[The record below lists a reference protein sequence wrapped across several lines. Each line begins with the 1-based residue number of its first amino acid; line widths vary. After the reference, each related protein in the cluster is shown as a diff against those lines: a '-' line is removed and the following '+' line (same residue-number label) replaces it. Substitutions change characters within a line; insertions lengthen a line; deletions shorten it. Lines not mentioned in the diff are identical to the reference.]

1 MYMGKRQEMA
11 RKGALVR
18 DLIDDNQYIEA
29 LQILDEMDLEAVEST
44 ADLNLFADLYEKA
57 ERIDKKKDIYYILYK
72 RNHSR
77 YILNRLLRLVLR
89 MGDMEEA
96 RELFLTYEMAGDVT
110 LDTYELRYMLAKAE
124 GASRKVLIDILQELK
139 KEEYTEEWGYQL
151 ARLYEQEG
159 RQQECIAECQ
169 DLILWFGEGR
179 IVDKAREL
187 LNRCLQPDWQ
197 PPKDE
202 EIPEPEEP
210 EKVDM
215 IPYASEPVRV
225 REVNW
230 DEDEEEDIDEEEELE
245 EIDEFE
251 EEEEEP
257 EAPDDTEDAK
267 REPAERAEDIHNA
280 EVSEIPEPADHLED
294 IEEGIIEKTEKFGKA
309 PEPARELIVEPGLE
323 ETVPEEKPH
332 KDKKPGA
339 LSRIRDFFHMS
350 LELDPEFF
358 EEEEKENEEAETE
371 ETEEMP
377 EDRQAEEPQQA
388 EKAEKPQQEEKLKPV
403 ARLEVEE
410 ERQEQLE
417 VEAVSQPVQLEVQE
431 EKKAA
436 SVETIVEPVPTAVAE
451 DLPEEL
457 EDISEH
463 GISYRTLK
471 GTMLRLGRC
480 QDRAHFVFAGGE
492 DRITLAVA
500 KRVTKELNKIGYF
513 SAGSINRI
521 AASKLNALEITDQ
534 TDKLVGCC
542 TLITSAPEL
551 SKKSVYDL
559 IHCMKQYK
567 EKIVIMLTG
576 PFDEMDCFLSI
587 YPELAELIDYKVRM

>member
-1 MYMGKRQEMA
+1 MGKRQEMA

-77 YILNRLLRLVLR
+77 YVLNRLLRLVLR

-230 DEDEEEDIDEEEELE
+230 DEDED
-245 EIDEFE
+245 
-251 EEEEEP
+251 EEEEP
-257 EAPDDTEDAK
+257 EAPDNTEDAK
-267 REPAERAEDIHNA
+267 REPAESTEDIHNA
-280 EVSEIPEPADHLED
+280 EVSEISEPADHIED
-294 IEEGIIEKTEKFGKA
+294 IEEGIIEKTEKLGKE
-309 PEPARELIVEPGLE
+309 PEPARELIVEPGPE
-323 ETVPEEKPH
+323 EAEEKPH

-339 LSRIRDFFHMS
+339 LSRIRNFFHMS
-350 LELDPEFF
+350 LELDPEFY
-358 EEEEKENEEAETE
+358 EEEEEEVERE
-371 ETEEMP
+371 EE
-377 EDRQAEEPQQA
+377 QADEQQEEP
-388 EKAEKPQQEEKLKPV
+388 ETAEKPQQEEKLKPV
-403 ARLEVEE
+403 AQLEVKE

-436 SVETIVEPVPTAVAE
+436 PVETIVEPVPAPIAE

>member
-77 YILNRLLRLVLR
+77 YVLNRLLRLVLR

-179 IVDKAREL
+179 IVDKARDL
-187 LNRCLQPDWQ
+187 LSRCLQPDWQ

-230 DEDEEEDIDEEEELE
+230 DEDEDEEEDIDEDEELE
-245 EIDEFE
+245 EIDELE
-251 EEEEEP
+251 EEEEAE
-257 EAPDDTEDAK
+257 EPDDAEEAK
-267 REPAERAEDIHNA
+267 KETAERAE
-280 EVSEIPEPADHLED
+280 ES
-294 IEEGIIEKTEKFGKA
+294 GKA

-323 ETVPEEKPH
+323 ETVPEETEEKPH
-332 KDKKPGA
+332 KDKKLGA

-358 EEEEKENEEAETE
+358 EEEEEEAETE
-371 ETEEMP
+371 EEAIRERKKFLSGDT
-377 EDRQAEEPQQA
+377 Q
-388 EKAEKPQQEEKLKPV
+388 KLEPV
-403 ARLEVEE
+403 AQLEVEE

-436 SVETIVEPVPTAVAE
+436 SVETIVEPVPAPIAE

-471 GTMLRLGRC
+471 GTILRLGRC

-567 EKIVIMLTG
+567 EKIVIMFTG

>member
-77 YILNRLLRLVLR
+77 YVLNRLLRLVLR

-225 REVNW
+225 REVDW
-230 DEDEEEDIDEEEELE
+230 DEDEEEDEEEEE
-245 EIDEFE
+245 EFE
-251 EEEEEP
+251 ELEDGEEEP
-257 EAPDDTEDAK
+257 EAPDNTEDAK
-267 REPAERAEDIHNA
+267 R
-280 EVSEIPEPADHLED
+280 EPADHLED
-294 IEEGIIEKTEKFGKA
+294 IEEGIIEKTEKFGKE
-309 PEPARELIVEPGLE
+309 PEPARELIVEPGPE
-323 ETVPEEKPH
+323 ETVPEEAEEKPH

-339 LSRIRDFFHMS
+339 LSRIRNFFHMS

-358 EEEEKENEEAETE
+358 EEEEEEAERE
-371 ETEEMP
+371 EE
-377 EDRQAEEPQQA
+377 QADEQADKQQEEP
-388 EKAEKPQQEEKLKPV
+388 ETAEKPQQEEKLKPV
-403 ARLEVEE
+403 AQLEVKE

-436 SVETIVEPVPTAVAE
+436 SVETIVEPVPAPIAE

-542 TLITSAPEL
+542 TLITNAPEL

>member
-29 LQILDEMDLEAVEST
+29 LQVLDEMDLEAVEST

-77 YILNRLLRLVLR
+77 YVLNRLLRLVLR

-169 DLILWFGEGR
+169 DLILWFGEGK
-179 IVDKAREL
+179 IVDKARDL
-187 LNRCLQPDWQ
+187 LSRCLQPDWQ

-230 DEDEEEDIDEEEELE
+230 DEDKDEEEDIDEDEELE
-245 EIDEFE
+245 EIDELE
-251 EEEEEP
+251 EEEEA
-257 EAPDDTEDAK
+257 EAPDDAEDAK
-267 REPAERAEDIHNA
+267 KETAERAE
-280 EVSEIPEPADHLED
+280 ES
-294 IEEGIIEKTEKFGKA
+294 GKA

-323 ETVPEEKPH
+323 ETVPEETEEKPH

-358 EEEEKENEEAETE
+358 EEEEEEEEEAETE
-371 ETEEMP
+371 EAEEMS
-377 EDRQAEEPQQA
+377 EDRQVEAEEPQQA
-388 EKAEKPQQEEKLKPV
+388 EEPEEPAKPAEEAIRERKKFLSGDTQKLEPV
-403 ARLEVEE
+403 AQLEVEE

-436 SVETIVEPVPTAVAE
+436 SVETIVEPVPAPIAE

-471 GTMLRLGRC
+471 GTILRLGRC

-567 EKIVIMLTG
+567 EKIVIMFTG

>member
-1 MYMGKRQEMA
+1 MGKRQEMA

-29 LQILDEMDLEAVEST
+29 LQVLDEMDLEAVEST

-77 YILNRLLRLVLR
+77 YVLNRLLRLVLR

-169 DLILWFGEGR
+169 DLILWFGEGK
-179 IVDKAREL
+179 IVDKARDL
-187 LNRCLQPDWQ
+187 LSRCLQPDWQ

-230 DEDEEEDIDEEEELE
+230 DEDEDEEEDIDEDEELE
-245 EIDEFE
+245 EIDELE
-251 EEEEEP
+251 EEEEA
-257 EAPDDTEDAK
+257 EAPDDAEDAK
-267 REPAERAEDIHNA
+267 KETAERAE
-280 EVSEIPEPADHLED
+280 ES
-294 IEEGIIEKTEKFGKA
+294 GKA

-323 ETVPEEKPH
+323 ETVPEETEEKPH

-358 EEEEKENEEAETE
+358 EEEEEEAETE
-371 ETEEMP
+371 EEAIRERKKFLSGDT
-377 EDRQAEEPQQA
+377 Q
-388 EKAEKPQQEEKLKPV
+388 KLEPV
-403 ARLEVEE
+403 AQLEVEE

-436 SVETIVEPVPTAVAE
+436 SVETIVEPVPAPIAE

-471 GTMLRLGRC
+471 GTILRLGRC

-567 EKIVIMLTG
+567 EKIVIMFTG

>member
-18 DLIDDNQYIEA
+18 GLIDDNQYIEA

-77 YILNRLLRLVLR
+77 YVLNRLLRLVLR

-169 DLILWFGEGR
+169 DLILWFGEGS

-230 DEDEEEDIDEEEELE
+230 DEDEEEDIDEEEE
-245 EIDEFE
+245 
-251 EEEEEP
+251 P
-257 EAPDDTEDAK
+257 EAPDNTEDAK
-267 REPAERAEDIHNA
+267 REPAESAEDIHNA
-280 EVSEIPEPADHLED
+280 EVSEIPGPADHLED
-294 IEEGIIEKTEKFGKA
+294 IEEGIIEKTEKFGKE
-309 PEPARELIVEPGLE
+309 PEPARELIVEPGSE
-323 ETVPEEKPH
+323 ETEPEEAEEKPH
-332 KDKKPGA
+332 KDKKLGA

-358 EEEEKENEEAETE
+358 EEEKEEVEREEEQVEEQADKQQEPET
-371 ETEEMP
+371 
-377 EDRQAEEPQQA
+377 
-388 EKAEKPQQEEKLKPV
+388 AEKPQQEEKLKPV

-436 SVETIVEPVPTAVAE
+436 SVETIVEPVPAPIAE

>member
-1 MYMGKRQEMA
+1 MNQDGVLSMKFHAKGLIEGDVIVGLPGRFNIYNGMCA
-11 RKGALVR
+11 ATVGALLGMPQEVILHALEHVQVR
-18 DLIDDNQYIEA
+18 GRVENVPTGRGFSILIDFAHNGVSTESVLKTLRGYNPNRIIA
-29 LQILDEMDLEAVEST
+29 IFGCGGNRSKLRRYEMGEAVG
-44 ADLNLFADLYEKA
+44 NLA
-57 ERIDKKKDIYYILYK
+57 
-72 RNHSR
+72 
-77 YILNRLLRLVLR
+77 
-89 MGDMEEA
+89 
-96 RELFLTYEMAGDVT
+96 
-110 LDTYELRYMLAKAE
+110 
-124 GASRKVLIDILQELK
+124 
-139 KEEYTEEWGYQL
+139 EWGYQL

-159 RQQECIAECQ
+159 RRQECIAECQ

-230 DEDEEEDIDEEEELE
+230 DEDEEEDIDEEEE
-245 EIDEFE
+245 FE
-251 EEEEEP
+251 ELEDGEEEP
-257 EAPDDTEDAK
+257 EAPDNTEDAK
-267 REPAERAEDIHNA
+267 REPAESTEDIHNA

-294 IEEGIIEKTEKFGKA
+294 IEEGIIEKTEKFGKE
-309 PEPARELIVEPGLE
+309 PEPARELIEEPGPE
-323 ETVPEEKPH
+323 ETVPEEAEEKPH

-339 LSRIRDFFHMS
+339 LSRIRNFFHMS

-358 EEEEKENEEAETE
+358 EEEEEEAERE
-371 ETEEMP
+371 EE
-377 EDRQAEEPQQA
+377 QADEQQEEP
-388 EKAEKPQQEEKLKPV
+388 ETAEKPQQEEKLKPV
-403 ARLEVEE
+403 AQLEVKE

-436 SVETIVEPVPTAVAE
+436 SVETIVEPVPAPIAE

-542 TLITSAPEL
+542 TLITNAPEL

>member
-77 YILNRLLRLVLR
+77 YVLNRLLRLVLR

-230 DEDEEEDIDEEEELE
+230 DEDEEEDEEEDIDEEEE
-245 EIDEFE
+245 FE
-251 EEEEEP
+251 ELEDGEEEP
-257 EAPDDTEDAK
+257 EAPDNTADAK
-267 REPAERAEDIHNA
+267 REPAESAEDIHNA

-294 IEEGIIEKTEKFGKA
+294 IEEGIIEKTEKFGKE
-309 PEPARELIVEPGLE
+309 PEPARELIVEPGPE
-323 ETVPEEKPH
+323 ETVPEE
-332 KDKKPGA
+332 A
-339 LSRIRDFFHMS
+339 
-350 LELDPEFF
+350 
-358 EEEEKENEEAETE
+358 
-371 ETEEMP
+371 
-377 EDRQAEEPQQA
+377 
-388 EKAEKPQQEEKLKPV
+388 EEKLKPV
-403 ARLEVEE
+403 AQLEVKE

-436 SVETIVEPVPTAVAE
+436 SVETIVEPVPAPIAE

-542 TLITSAPEL
+542 TLITNAPEL

>member
-230 DEDEEEDIDEEEELE
+230 DEDEEEDIDEDEDPE

-251 EEEEEP
+251 EEEEEPEEP

-309 PEPARELIVEPGLE
+309 PESARELIVEPGLE

-358 EEEEKENEEAETE
+358 EEEEKEVEREEEQS
-371 ETEEMP
+371 
-377 EDRQAEEPQQA
+377 DDQQEEP
-388 EKAEKPQQEEKLKPV
+388 ETAEKPQQEEKLKPV
-403 ARLEVEE
+403 AQLEVEE

-436 SVETIVEPVPTAVAE
+436 SVETIVEPVPAPIAE

-521 AASKLNALEITDQ
+521 SASKLNALEITDQ

>member
-1 MYMGKRQEMA
+1 
-11 RKGALVR
+11 
-18 DLIDDNQYIEA
+18 
-29 LQILDEMDLEAVEST
+29 
-44 ADLNLFADLYEKA
+44 
-57 ERIDKKKDIYYILYK
+57 
-72 RNHSR
+72 
-77 YILNRLLRLVLR
+77 
-89 MGDMEEA
+89 
-96 RELFLTYEMAGDVT
+96 
-110 LDTYELRYMLAKAE
+110 
-124 GASRKVLIDILQELK
+124 
-139 KEEYTEEWGYQL
+139 
-151 ARLYEQEG
+151 
-159 RQQECIAECQ
+159 
-169 DLILWFGEGR
+169 
-179 IVDKAREL
+179 
-187 LNRCLQPDWQ
+187 
-197 PPKDE
+197 
-202 EIPEPEEP
+202 
-210 EKVDM
+210 M

-230 DEDEEEDIDEEEELE
+230 DEDEDEDEEEDIDEEEE
-245 EIDEFE
+245 FE
-251 EEEEEP
+251 ELEDGEEEP
-257 EAPDDTEDAK
+257 EAPDNTEDAK
-267 REPAERAEDIHNA
+267 REPAESTEDIHNA

-294 IEEGIIEKTEKFGKA
+294 IEEGIIEKTEKFGKE
-309 PEPARELIVEPGLE
+309 PEPARELIEEPGPE
-323 ETVPEEKPH
+323 ETVPEEAEEKPH

-339 LSRIRDFFHMS
+339 LSRIRNFFHMS

-358 EEEEKENEEAETE
+358 EEEEEEAERE
-371 ETEEMP
+371 EE
-377 EDRQAEEPQQA
+377 QADEQQEEP
-388 EKAEKPQQEEKLKPV
+388 ETTEKPQQEKKLKPV
-403 ARLEVEE
+403 AQLEVEE

-436 SVETIVEPVPTAVAE
+436 SVETIVEPVPAPIAE

>member
-1 MYMGKRQEMA
+1 MGKRQEMA

-77 YILNRLLRLVLR
+77 YVLNRLLRLVLR

-96 RELFLTYEMAGDVT
+96 RELFLTYEMAGGVT

-230 DEDEEEDIDEEEELE
+230 DEDEDEEEE
-245 EIDEFE
+245 FE
-251 EEEEEP
+251 ELEDGEEEP
-257 EAPDDTEDAK
+257 EAPDNTEDAK
-267 REPAERAEDIHNA
+267 REPAESTEDIHNA
-280 EVSEIPEPADHLED
+280 EVSEISEPADHIED
-294 IEEGIIEKTEKFGKA
+294 IEEGIIEKTEKLGKE
-309 PEPARELIVEPGLE
+309 PEPARELIVEPGPE
-323 ETVPEEKPH
+323 EAEEKPH

-339 LSRIRDFFHMS
+339 LSRIRNFFHMS
-350 LELDPEFF
+350 LELDPEFY
-358 EEEEKENEEAETE
+358 EEEEEEVERE
-371 ETEEMP
+371 EE
-377 EDRQAEEPQQA
+377 QADEQQEEP
-388 EKAEKPQQEEKLKPV
+388 ETAEKPQQEEKLKPV
-403 ARLEVEE
+403 AQLEVKE

-436 SVETIVEPVPTAVAE
+436 PVETIVEPVPAPIAE

>member
-77 YILNRLLRLVLR
+77 YVLNRLLRLVLR

-230 DEDEEEDIDEEEELE
+230 DEDEEEDEEEDIDEEEE
-245 EIDEFE
+245 FE
-251 EEEEEP
+251 ELEDGEEEP
-257 EAPDDTEDAK
+257 EAPDNTADAK
-267 REPAERAEDIHNA
+267 REPAESAEDIHNA
-280 EVSEIPEPADHLED
+280 EVSEIPEPA
-294 IEEGIIEKTEKFGKA
+294 
-309 PEPARELIVEPGLE
+309 RELIVEPGPE
-323 ETVPEEKPH
+323 ETVPEEAEEKPH

-339 LSRIRDFFHMS
+339 LSRIRNFFHMS

-358 EEEEKENEEAETE
+358 EEEEEEAERE
-371 ETEEMP
+371 EE
-377 EDRQAEEPQQA
+377 QADEQQEEP
-388 EKAEKPQQEEKLKPV
+388 ETAEKPQQEEKLKPV
-403 ARLEVEE
+403 AQLEVKE

-436 SVETIVEPVPTAVAE
+436 SVETIVEPVPAPIAE

-542 TLITSAPEL
+542 TLITNAPEL

>member
-77 YILNRLLRLVLR
+77 YVLNRLLRLVLR

-225 REVNW
+225 REVDW
-230 DEDEEEDIDEEEELE
+230 DEDEEEDEEEEE
-245 EIDEFE
+245 EFE
-251 EEEEEP
+251 ELEDGEEEP
-257 EAPDDTEDAK
+257 EAPDNTEDAK
-267 REPAERAEDIHNA
+267 REPAESAEDIHNA
-280 EVSEIPEPADHLED
+280 EVSEIPEPA
-294 IEEGIIEKTEKFGKA
+294 
-309 PEPARELIVEPGLE
+309 RELIVEPGPE
-323 ETVPEEKPH
+323 ETVPEEAEEKPH

-339 LSRIRDFFHMS
+339 LSRIRNFFHMS

-358 EEEEKENEEAETE
+358 EEEEEEAERE
-371 ETEEMP
+371 EE
-377 EDRQAEEPQQA
+377 QADEQADKQQEEP
-388 EKAEKPQQEEKLKPV
+388 ETAEKPQQEEKLKPV
-403 ARLEVEE
+403 AQLEVKE

-436 SVETIVEPVPTAVAE
+436 SVETIVEPVPAPIAE

-542 TLITSAPEL
+542 TLITNAPEL

>member
-18 DLIDDNQYIEA
+18 GLIDDNQYIEA

-77 YILNRLLRLVLR
+77 YVLNRLLRLVLR

-169 DLILWFGEGR
+169 DLILWFGEGS

-230 DEDEEEDIDEEEELE
+230 DEDEEEDIDEEEE
-245 EIDEFE
+245 
-251 EEEEEP
+251 P
-257 EAPDDTEDAK
+257 EAPDNTEDAK
-267 REPAERAEDIHNA
+267 REPAESAEDIHNA
-280 EVSEIPEPADHLED
+280 EVSEIPGPADHLED
-294 IEEGIIEKTEKFGKA
+294 IEEGIIEKTEKFGKE
-309 PEPARELIVEPGLE
+309 PEPARELIVEPGSE
-323 ETVPEEKPH
+323 ETEPEEAEEKPH

-358 EEEEKENEEAETE
+358 EEEKEEVEREEEQVEEQADKQQEPET
-371 ETEEMP
+371 
-377 EDRQAEEPQQA
+377 
-388 EKAEKPQQEEKLKPV
+388 AEKPQQEEKLKPV

-436 SVETIVEPVPTAVAE
+436 SVETIVEPVPAPIAE

>member
-77 YILNRLLRLVLR
+77 YVLNRLLRLVLR

-230 DEDEEEDIDEEEELE
+230 DEDED
-245 EIDEFE
+245 
-251 EEEEEP
+251 
-257 EAPDDTEDAK
+257 EDAK
-267 REPAERAEDIHNA
+267 REPAESTEDIHNA

-294 IEEGIIEKTEKFGKA
+294 IEEGIIEKTEKFGKE
-309 PEPARELIVEPGLE
+309 PEPARELIEEPGPE
-323 ETVPEEKPH
+323 ETVPEEAEEKPH

-339 LSRIRDFFHMS
+339 LSRIRNFFHMS

-358 EEEEKENEEAETE
+358 EEEEEEAERE
-371 ETEEMP
+371 EE
-377 EDRQAEEPQQA
+377 QADEQQEEP
-388 EKAEKPQQEEKLKPV
+388 ETAEKPQQEEKLKPV
-403 ARLEVEE
+403 AQLEVKE

-436 SVETIVEPVPTAVAE
+436 SVETIVEPVPAPIAE

>member
-1 MYMGKRQEMA
+1 MGKRQEMA

-77 YILNRLLRLVLR
+77 YVLNRLLRLVLR

-230 DEDEEEDIDEEEELE
+230 DEDEDEEEE
-245 EIDEFE
+245 FE
-251 EEEEEP
+251 ELEDGEEEP
-257 EAPDDTEDAK
+257 EAPDNTEDAK
-267 REPAERAEDIHNA
+267 REPAESTEDIHNA
-280 EVSEIPEPADHLED
+280 EVSEIS
-294 IEEGIIEKTEKFGKA
+294 
-309 PEPARELIVEPGLE
+309 EPARELIVEPGPE
-323 ETVPEEKPH
+323 ETVPEEAEEKPH

-339 LSRIRDFFHMS
+339 LSRIRNFFHMS

-358 EEEEKENEEAETE
+358 EEEEEEVERE
-371 ETEEMP
+371 EE
-377 EDRQAEEPQQA
+377 QADDQQEEP
-388 EKAEKPQQEEKLKPV
+388 ETAEKPQQEEKLKPV
-403 ARLEVEE
+403 AQLEVKE

-436 SVETIVEPVPTAVAE
+436 SVETIVEPVPAPIAE

-542 TLITSAPEL
+542 TLITNAPEL

>member
-18 DLIDDNQYIEA
+18 DLIDDNRYIEA
-29 LQILDEMDLEAVEST
+29 LQVLDEMDLEAVEST

-77 YILNRLLRLVLR
+77 YVLNRLLRLVLR

-169 DLILWFGEGR
+169 DLILWFGEGK
-179 IVDKAREL
+179 IVDKARDL
-187 LNRCLQPDWQ
+187 LSRCLQPDWQ

-230 DEDEEEDIDEEEELE
+230 DEDEDEEEDIDEDEELE
-245 EIDEFE
+245 EIDELE
-251 EEEEEP
+251 EEEEA
-257 EAPDDTEDAK
+257 EAPDDAEDAK
-267 REPAERAEDIHNA
+267 KETAERAE
-280 EVSEIPEPADHLED
+280 ES
-294 IEEGIIEKTEKFGKA
+294 GKA

-323 ETVPEEKPH
+323 ETVPEETEEKPH

-358 EEEEKENEEAETE
+358 EEEEEEAETE
-371 ETEEMP
+371 EEAIRERKKFLSGDT
-377 EDRQAEEPQQA
+377 Q
-388 EKAEKPQQEEKLKPV
+388 KLEPV
-403 ARLEVEE
+403 AQLEVEE

-436 SVETIVEPVPTAVAE
+436 SVETIVEPVPAPIAE

-471 GTMLRLGRC
+471 GTILRLGRC

-567 EKIVIMLTG
+567 EKIVIMFTG

>member
-1 MYMGKRQEMA
+1 M
-11 RKGALVR
+11 
-18 DLIDDNQYIEA
+18 
-29 LQILDEMDLEAVEST
+29 
-44 ADLNLFADLYEKA
+44 
-57 ERIDKKKDIYYILYK
+57 
-72 RNHSR
+72 
-77 YILNRLLRLVLR
+77 
-89 MGDMEEA
+89 
-96 RELFLTYEMAGDVT
+96 
-110 LDTYELRYMLAKAE
+110 
-124 GASRKVLIDILQELK
+124 
-139 KEEYTEEWGYQL
+139 
-151 ARLYEQEG
+151 
-159 RQQECIAECQ
+159 
-169 DLILWFGEGR
+169 
-179 IVDKAREL
+179 
-187 LNRCLQPDWQ
+187 
-197 PPKDE
+197 
-202 EIPEPEEP
+202 
-210 EKVDM
+210 
-215 IPYASEPVRV
+215 
-225 REVNW
+225 
-230 DEDEEEDIDEEEELE
+230 
-245 EIDEFE
+245 
-251 EEEEEP
+251 
-257 EAPDDTEDAK
+257 
-267 REPAERAEDIHNA
+267 
-280 EVSEIPEPADHLED
+280 
-294 IEEGIIEKTEKFGKA
+294 
-309 PEPARELIVEPGLE
+309 
-323 ETVPEEKPH
+323 
-332 KDKKPGA
+332 
-339 LSRIRDFFHMS
+339 
-350 LELDPEFF
+350 
-358 EEEEKENEEAETE
+358 
-371 ETEEMP
+371 
-377 EDRQAEEPQQA
+377 
-388 EKAEKPQQEEKLKPV
+388 AEKPQQEEKLKPV
-403 ARLEVEE
+403 AQLEVKE

-417 VEAVSQPVQLEVQE
+417 VEAVSQPVQLEVQK

-436 SVETIVEPVPTAVAE
+436 SVETIVEPVPAPIAE

>member
-77 YILNRLLRLVLR
+77 YVLNRLLRLVLR

-230 DEDEEEDIDEEEELE
+230 DEDEDEDEEEDIDEEEE
-245 EIDEFE
+245 
-251 EEEEEP
+251 P
-257 EAPDDTEDAK
+257 EAPDNTEDAK
-267 REPAERAEDIHNA
+267 REPAESAEDIHNA

-294 IEEGIIEKTEKFGKA
+294 IEEGIIEKTEKFGKE
-309 PEPARELIVEPGLE
+309 PEPARELIEEPGPE
-323 ETVPEEKPH
+323 ETVPEETEPEEAEEKPH

-339 LSRIRDFFHMS
+339 LSRIRNFFHMS

-358 EEEEKENEEAETE
+358 EEEEEEVERE
-371 ETEEMP
+371 EEQVEE
-377 EDRQAEEPQQA
+377 QADEQWEEP
-388 EKAEKPQQEEKLKPV
+388 ETAEKPQQEEKLKPV
-403 ARLEVEE
+403 AQLEVKE

-436 SVETIVEPVPTAVAE
+436 SVETIVEPVPAPIAE

>member
-267 REPAERAEDIHNA
+267 REPAQ
-280 EVSEIPEPADHLED
+280 
-294 IEEGIIEKTEKFGKA
+294 
-309 PEPARELIVEPGLE
+309 ELIVEPGLE

-358 EEEEKENEEAETE
+358 EEEEKEVEREEEQSE
-371 ETEEMP
+371 EQS
-377 EDRQAEEPQQA
+377 DDQQEEP
-388 EKAEKPQQEEKLKPV
+388 ETAEKPQQEEKLKPV

-436 SVETIVEPVPTAVAE
+436 SVETIVEPVPAPIAE

>member
-245 EIDEFE
+245 ETDEFE

-267 REPAERAEDIHNA
+267 REPAESAEDIHNA
-280 EVSEIPEPADHLED
+280 EVSEIPEPAQ
-294 IEEGIIEKTEKFGKA
+294 
-309 PEPARELIVEPGLE
+309 ELIVEPGLE

-358 EEEEKENEEAETE
+358 EEEEKEVEREEEQSDDQQEELET
-371 ETEEMP
+371 
-377 EDRQAEEPQQA
+377 
-388 EKAEKPQQEEKLKPV
+388 AEKPQQEEKLKPV
-403 ARLEVEE
+403 AQLEVEE

-436 SVETIVEPVPTAVAE
+436 SVETIVEPVPAPIAE

-471 GTMLRLGRC
+471 GTMLRLGHC

>member
-77 YILNRLLRLVLR
+77 YVLNRLLRLVLR

-225 REVNW
+225 REVDW
-230 DEDEEEDIDEEEELE
+230 DEDEEEDEEEDIDEEEE
-245 EIDEFE
+245 FE
-251 EEEEEP
+251 ELEDGEEEP
-257 EAPDDTEDAK
+257 EAPDNTEDAK
-267 REPAERAEDIHNA
+267 REPAESAEDIHNA

-294 IEEGIIEKTEKFGKA
+294 IEEGIIEKTEKFGKE
-309 PEPARELIVEPGLE
+309 PEPARELIVEPGPE
-323 ETVPEEKPH
+323 ETVPEEAEEKPH

-339 LSRIRDFFHMS
+339 LSRIRNFFHMS

-358 EEEEKENEEAETE
+358 EEEEEEAERE
-371 ETEEMP
+371 EE
-377 EDRQAEEPQQA
+377 QADEQADKQQEEP
-388 EKAEKPQQEEKLKPV
+388 ETAEKPQQEEKLKPV
-403 ARLEVEE
+403 AQLEVKE

-436 SVETIVEPVPTAVAE
+436 SVETIVEPVPAPIAE

-471 GTMLRLGRC
+471 GTMPASG
-480 QDRAHFVFAGGE
+480 
-492 DRITLAVA
+492 TLS
-500 KRVTKELNKIGYF
+500 G
-513 SAGSINRI
+513 
-521 AASKLNALEITDQ
+521 
-534 TDKLVGCC
+534 
-542 TLITSAPEL
+542 
-551 SKKSVYDL
+551 
-559 IHCMKQYK
+559 
-567 EKIVIMLTG
+567 
-576 PFDEMDCFLSI
+576 
-587 YPELAELIDYKVRM
+587 

>member
-29 LQILDEMDLEAVEST
+29 LQVLDEMDLEAVEST

-77 YILNRLLRLVLR
+77 YVLNRLLRLVLR

-169 DLILWFGEGR
+169 DLILWFGEGK
-179 IVDKAREL
+179 IVDKARDL
-187 LNRCLQPDWQ
+187 LSRCLQPDWQ

-230 DEDEEEDIDEEEELE
+230 DEDEDEEEDIDEDEELE
-245 EIDEFE
+245 EIDELE
-251 EEEEEP
+251 EEEEA
-257 EAPDDTEDAK
+257 EAPDDAEDAK
-267 REPAERAEDIHNA
+267 KETAERAE
-280 EVSEIPEPADHLED
+280 ES
-294 IEEGIIEKTEKFGKA
+294 GKA

-323 ETVPEEKPH
+323 ETVPEETEEKPH

-358 EEEEKENEEAETE
+358 EEEEEEAETE
-371 ETEEMP
+371 EEAIRERKKFLSGDT
-377 EDRQAEEPQQA
+377 Q
-388 EKAEKPQQEEKLKPV
+388 KLEPV
-403 ARLEVEE
+403 AQLEVEE

-436 SVETIVEPVPTAVAE
+436 SVETIVEPVLAPIAE

-471 GTMLRLGRC
+471 GTILRLGRC

-567 EKIVIMLTG
+567 EKIVIMFTG

>member
-77 YILNRLLRLVLR
+77 YVLNRLLRLVLR

-230 DEDEEEDIDEEEELE
+230 DEDEDEDEEEDIDEEEE
-245 EIDEFE
+245 FE
-251 EEEEEP
+251 ELEDGEEEP
-257 EAPDDTEDAK
+257 EAPDNTEDAK
-267 REPAERAEDIHNA
+267 REPAESTEDIHNA

-294 IEEGIIEKTEKFGKA
+294 IEEGIIEKTEKFGKE
-309 PEPARELIVEPGLE
+309 PEPARELIEEPGPE
-323 ETVPEEKPH
+323 ETVPEEAEEKPH

-339 LSRIRDFFHMS
+339 LSRIRNFFHMS

-358 EEEEKENEEAETE
+358 EEEEEEAERE
-371 ETEEMP
+371 EEQADEQQEEPETE
-377 EDRQAEEPQQA
+377 
-388 EKAEKPQQEEKLKPV
+388 EKPQQEEKLKPV
-403 ARLEVEE
+403 AQLEVKE

-436 SVETIVEPVPTAVAE
+436 SVETIVEPVPAPIAE

>member
-197 PPKDE
+197 LPKDE

-245 EIDEFE
+245 ETDEFE

-267 REPAERAEDIHNA
+267 REPAESAEDIHNA
-280 EVSEIPEPADHLED
+280 EVSEIPEPAQ
-294 IEEGIIEKTEKFGKA
+294 
-309 PEPARELIVEPGLE
+309 ELIVEPGLE

-358 EEEEKENEEAETE
+358 EEEEKEVEREEEQSDDQQEELET
-371 ETEEMP
+371 
-377 EDRQAEEPQQA
+377 
-388 EKAEKPQQEEKLKPV
+388 AEKPQQEEKLKPV
-403 ARLEVEE
+403 AQLEVEE

-436 SVETIVEPVPTAVAE
+436 SVETIVEPVPAPIAE

-471 GTMLRLGRC
+471 GTMLRLGHC

>member
-77 YILNRLLRLVLR
+77 YVLNRLLRLVLR

-230 DEDEEEDIDEEEELE
+230 DEDEEEDIDEEEE
-245 EIDEFE
+245 FE
-251 EEEEEP
+251 ELEDGEEEP
-257 EAPDDTEDAK
+257 EAPDNTADAK
-267 REPAERAEDIHNA
+267 REPAESAEDIHNA
-280 EVSEIPEPADHLED
+280 EVSEIPEPA
-294 IEEGIIEKTEKFGKA
+294 
-309 PEPARELIVEPGLE
+309 RELIVEPGPE
-323 ETVPEEKPH
+323 ETVPEEAEEKPH

-339 LSRIRDFFHMS
+339 LSRIRNFFHMS

-358 EEEEKENEEAETE
+358 EEEEEEAERE
-371 ETEEMP
+371 EE
-377 EDRQAEEPQQA
+377 QADEQQEEP
-388 EKAEKPQQEEKLKPV
+388 ETAEKPQQEEKLKPV
-403 ARLEVEE
+403 AQLEVKE

-436 SVETIVEPVPTAVAE
+436 SVETIVEPVPAPIAE

-542 TLITSAPEL
+542 TLITNAPEL

>member
-1 MYMGKRQEMA
+1 MGKRQEMA

-29 LQILDEMDLEAVEST
+29 LQVLDEMDLEAVEST

-77 YILNRLLRLVLR
+77 YVLNRLLRLVLR

-169 DLILWFGEGR
+169 DLILWFGEGK
-179 IVDKAREL
+179 IVDKARDL
-187 LNRCLQPDWQ
+187 LSRCLQPDWQ

-230 DEDEEEDIDEEEELE
+230 DEDEDEEEDIDEDEELE
-245 EIDEFE
+245 EIDELE
-251 EEEEEP
+251 EEEEA
-257 EAPDDTEDAK
+257 EAPDDAEEAK
-267 REPAERAEDIHNA
+267 KETAERAE
-280 EVSEIPEPADHLED
+280 ES
-294 IEEGIIEKTEKFGKA
+294 GKA

-323 ETVPEEKPH
+323 ETAPEETEEKPH
-332 KDKKPGA
+332 KDKKLGA

-358 EEEEKENEEAETE
+358 EEEEEEAETE
-371 ETEEMP
+371 EEAIRERKKFLSGDT
-377 EDRQAEEPQQA
+377 Q
-388 EKAEKPQQEEKLKPV
+388 KLEPV
-403 ARLEVEE
+403 AQLEVEE

-436 SVETIVEPVPTAVAE
+436 SVETIVEPVLAPIAE

-471 GTMLRLGRC
+471 GTILRLGRC

-567 EKIVIMLTG
+567 EKIVIMFTG

>member
-77 YILNRLLRLVLR
+77 YVLNRLLRLVLR

-230 DEDEEEDIDEEEELE
+230 DEDEDEDEEEDIDEEEE
-245 EIDEFE
+245 FE
-251 EEEEEP
+251 ELEDGEEEP
-257 EAPDDTEDAK
+257 EAPDNTEDAK
-267 REPAERAEDIHNA
+267 REPAESTEDIHNA
-280 EVSEIPEPADHLED
+280 EVSEIPEPA
-294 IEEGIIEKTEKFGKA
+294 
-309 PEPARELIVEPGLE
+309 RELIEEPGPE
-323 ETVPEEKPH
+323 ETVPEEAEEKPH

-339 LSRIRDFFHMS
+339 LSRIRNFFHMS

-358 EEEEKENEEAETE
+358 EEEEEEAERE
-371 ETEEMP
+371 EE
-377 EDRQAEEPQQA
+377 QADEQQEEP
-388 EKAEKPQQEEKLKPV
+388 ETAEKPQQEEKLKPV
-403 ARLEVEE
+403 AQLEVKE

-436 SVETIVEPVPTAVAE
+436 SVETIVEPVPAPIAE

>member
-1 MYMGKRQEMA
+1 M
-11 RKGALVR
+11 
-18 DLIDDNQYIEA
+18 
-29 LQILDEMDLEAVEST
+29 EST

-77 YILNRLLRLVLR
+77 YVLNRLLRLVLR

-230 DEDEEEDIDEEEELE
+230 DEDEDEEEE
-245 EIDEFE
+245 FE
-251 EEEEEP
+251 ELEDGEEEP
-257 EAPDDTEDAK
+257 EAPDNTEDAK
-267 REPAERAEDIHNA
+267 REPAESTEDIHNA
-280 EVSEIPEPADHLED
+280 EVSEISEPADHIED
-294 IEEGIIEKTEKFGKA
+294 IEEGIIEKTEKLGKE
-309 PEPARELIVEPGLE
+309 PEPARELIVEPGPE
-323 ETVPEEKPH
+323 EAEEKPH

-339 LSRIRDFFHMS
+339 LSRIRNFFHMS
-350 LELDPEFF
+350 LELDPEFY
-358 EEEEKENEEAETE
+358 EEEEEEVERE
-371 ETEEMP
+371 EE
-377 EDRQAEEPQQA
+377 QADEQQEEP
-388 EKAEKPQQEEKLKPV
+388 ETAEKPQQEEKLKPV
-403 ARLEVEE
+403 AQLEVKE

-436 SVETIVEPVPTAVAE
+436 PVETIVEPVPAPIAE

>member
-1 MYMGKRQEMA
+1 
-11 RKGALVR
+11 
-18 DLIDDNQYIEA
+18 
-29 LQILDEMDLEAVEST
+29 
-44 ADLNLFADLYEKA
+44 
-57 ERIDKKKDIYYILYK
+57 
-72 RNHSR
+72 
-77 YILNRLLRLVLR
+77 
-89 MGDMEEA
+89 
-96 RELFLTYEMAGDVT
+96 
-110 LDTYELRYMLAKAE
+110 
-124 GASRKVLIDILQELK
+124 
-139 KEEYTEEWGYQL
+139 
-151 ARLYEQEG
+151 
-159 RQQECIAECQ
+159 
-169 DLILWFGEGR
+169 
-179 IVDKAREL
+179 
-187 LNRCLQPDWQ
+187 
-197 PPKDE
+197 
-202 EIPEPEEP
+202 
-210 EKVDM
+210 M

-230 DEDEEEDIDEEEELE
+230 DEDEDEDEEEDIDEEEE
-245 EIDEFE
+245 FE
-251 EEEEEP
+251 ELEDGEEEP
-257 EAPDDTEDAK
+257 EAPDNTEDAK
-267 REPAERAEDIHNA
+267 REPAESTEDIHNA

-294 IEEGIIEKTEKFGKA
+294 IEEGIIEKTEKFGKE
-309 PEPARELIVEPGLE
+309 PEPARELIEEPGPE
-323 ETVPEEKPH
+323 ETVPEEAEEKPH

-339 LSRIRDFFHMS
+339 LSRIRNFFHMS

-358 EEEEKENEEAETE
+358 EEDEEEAERE
-371 ETEEMP
+371 EE
-377 EDRQAEEPQQA
+377 QADEQQEEP
-388 EKAEKPQQEEKLKPV
+388 ETAEKPQQEEKLKPV
-403 ARLEVEE
+403 AQLEVKE

-436 SVETIVEPVPTAVAE
+436 SVETIVEPVPAPIAE

>member
-1 MYMGKRQEMA
+1 M
-11 RKGALVR
+11 
-18 DLIDDNQYIEA
+18 
-29 LQILDEMDLEAVEST
+29 
-44 ADLNLFADLYEKA
+44 
-57 ERIDKKKDIYYILYK
+57 
-72 RNHSR
+72 
-77 YILNRLLRLVLR
+77 
-89 MGDMEEA
+89 
-96 RELFLTYEMAGDVT
+96 T

-230 DEDEEEDIDEEEELE
+230 DEDEDEDEEEDIDEEEE
-245 EIDEFE
+245 FE
-251 EEEEEP
+251 ELEDGEEEP
-257 EAPDDTEDAK
+257 
-267 REPAERAEDIHNA
+267 EDIHNA

-294 IEEGIIEKTEKFGKA
+294 IEEGIIEKTEKFGKE
-309 PEPARELIVEPGLE
+309 PEPARELIVEPGPE
-323 ETVPEEKPH
+323 ETVPEEAEEKPH

-339 LSRIRDFFHMS
+339 LSRIRNFFHMS

-358 EEEEKENEEAETE
+358 EEEEEE
-371 ETEEMP
+371 
-377 EDRQAEEPQQA
+377 QADEQQEEP
-388 EKAEKPQQEEKLKPV
+388 ETAEKPQQEEKLKPV
-403 ARLEVEE
+403 AQLEVKE

-436 SVETIVEPVPTAVAE
+436 SVETIVEPVPAPIAE

-542 TLITSAPEL
+542 TLITNAPEL

>member
-29 LQILDEMDLEAVEST
+29 LQVLDEMDLEAVEST

-230 DEDEEEDIDEEEELE
+230 DEDEEEDIDEDEEPE

-267 REPAERAEDIHNA
+267 REPAESAEDIHNA
-280 EVSEIPEPADHLED
+280 EVSEISEPADHLED

-309 PEPARELIVEPGLE
+309 PEPAQELIAEPGLE

-358 EEEEKENEEAETE
+358 EEEEKEVEREEEQS
-371 ETEEMP
+371 
-377 EDRQAEEPQQA
+377 DDQQEEP
-388 EKAEKPQQEEKLKPV
+388 ETAEKPQQEEKLKPV

-436 SVETIVEPVPTAVAE
+436 SVETIVEPVPAPIAE

-521 AASKLNALEITDQ
+521 SASKLNALEITDQ

-542 TLITSAPEL
+542 TLITSASEL

>member
-1 MYMGKRQEMA
+1 
-11 RKGALVR
+11 
-18 DLIDDNQYIEA
+18 
-29 LQILDEMDLEAVEST
+29 
-44 ADLNLFADLYEKA
+44 
-57 ERIDKKKDIYYILYK
+57 
-72 RNHSR
+72 
-77 YILNRLLRLVLR
+77 
-89 MGDMEEA
+89 
-96 RELFLTYEMAGDVT
+96 
-110 LDTYELRYMLAKAE
+110 
-124 GASRKVLIDILQELK
+124 
-139 KEEYTEEWGYQL
+139 
-151 ARLYEQEG
+151 
-159 RQQECIAECQ
+159 
-169 DLILWFGEGR
+169 
-179 IVDKAREL
+179 
-187 LNRCLQPDWQ
+187 
-197 PPKDE
+197 
-202 EIPEPEEP
+202 
-210 EKVDM
+210 M

-230 DEDEEEDIDEEEELE
+230 DEDEEEDIDEEEE
-245 EIDEFE
+245 FE
-251 EEEEEP
+251 ELEDGEEEP
-257 EAPDDTEDAK
+257 EAPDNTEDAK
-267 REPAERAEDIHNA
+267 REPAESAEDIHNA

-294 IEEGIIEKTEKFGKA
+294 IEEGIIEKTEKFGKE
-309 PEPARELIVEPGLE
+309 PEPAQELIVEPGSE
-323 ETVPEEKPH
+323 ETVPEEAEEKPH

-358 EEEEKENEEAETE
+358 EEEKEEVAREEEQADKQQQEPET
-371 ETEEMP
+371 
-377 EDRQAEEPQQA
+377 
-388 EKAEKPQQEEKLKPV
+388 AEKPQQEEKLKPV

-436 SVETIVEPVPTAVAE
+436 SVETIVEPVPAPIAE

>member
-1 MYMGKRQEMA
+1 
-11 RKGALVR
+11 
-18 DLIDDNQYIEA
+18 
-29 LQILDEMDLEAVEST
+29 
-44 ADLNLFADLYEKA
+44 
-57 ERIDKKKDIYYILYK
+57 
-72 RNHSR
+72 
-77 YILNRLLRLVLR
+77 
-89 MGDMEEA
+89 
-96 RELFLTYEMAGDVT
+96 
-110 LDTYELRYMLAKAE
+110 
-124 GASRKVLIDILQELK
+124 
-139 KEEYTEEWGYQL
+139 
-151 ARLYEQEG
+151 
-159 RQQECIAECQ
+159 
-169 DLILWFGEGR
+169 
-179 IVDKAREL
+179 
-187 LNRCLQPDWQ
+187 
-197 PPKDE
+197 
-202 EIPEPEEP
+202 
-210 EKVDM
+210 M

-225 REVNW
+225 REVDW
-230 DEDEEEDIDEEEELE
+230 DEDEEEDEEEDIDEEEE
-245 EIDEFE
+245 FE
-251 EEEEEP
+251 ELEDGEEEP
-257 EAPDDTEDAK
+257 EAPDNTEDAK
-267 REPAERAEDIHNA
+267 REPAESAEDIHNA

-294 IEEGIIEKTEKFGKA
+294 IEEGIIEKTEKFGKE
-309 PEPARELIVEPGLE
+309 PEPARELIVEPGPE
-323 ETVPEEKPH
+323 ETVPEEAEEKPH

-339 LSRIRDFFHMS
+339 LSRIRNFFHMS

-358 EEEEKENEEAETE
+358 EEEEEEAERE
-371 ETEEMP
+371 EE
-377 EDRQAEEPQQA
+377 QADEQADKQQEEP
-388 EKAEKPQQEEKLKPV
+388 ETAEKPQQEEKLKPV
-403 ARLEVEE
+403 AQLEVKE

-436 SVETIVEPVPTAVAE
+436 SVETIVEPVPAPIAE

-542 TLITSAPEL
+542 TLITNAPEL